1 MHNLTKIKVFRILL
15 YVTYPFSLIFLLPAA
30 AMRKKWNVRHFFFFD
45 RYAIGGAQKVHL
57 DILES
62 ISDLPKIV
70 FFTRLSPNDKMK
82 KSFYSFK
89 NTRCFDIHF
98 WCDNLLFRLFSV
110 HYYAFLVN
118 RYPNAV
124 VLSSNSTFF
133 YDMVPFLNKHVKKI
147 ELLHN
152 FSYGKNG
159 MEFFGLANYRYL
171 DLRLVIDTITFQN
184 ILEQYHTFNVPKIYF
199 DRVQTIEYGVPIPP
213 PTQKPEMPPLNILYA
228 GRGSKQKRIWL
239 LNRIAEYFIQ
249 HGTAVTFT
257 FAGSMGDELSPAV
270 KAHCKVLT
278 EVGEKTVMDDLFSK
292 SHVIILTSS
301 FEGFPVVVK
310 EGMSF
315 GCVPLVTALPGN
327 KTHLVH
333 DFNALLLDDVE
344 NEDSVVNHAINNIE
358 MLLNNLDVLERLSK
372 TCYDYAAQNFSKN
385 NFLKTYRHLLLS

>member
-1 MHNLTKIKVFRILL
+1 
-15 YVTYPFSLIFLLPAA
+15 
-30 AMRKKWNVRHFFFFD
+30 
-45 RYAIGGAQKVHL
+45 
-57 DILES
+57 
-62 ISDLPKIV
+62 
-70 FFTRLSPNDKMK
+70 
-82 KSFYSFK
+82 
-89 NTRCFDIHF
+89 
-98 WCDNLLFRLFSV
+98 
-110 HYYAFLVN
+110 
-118 RYPNAV
+118 
-124 VLSSNSTFF
+124 
-133 YDMVPFLNKHVKKI
+133 
-147 ELLHN
+147 
-152 FSYGKNG
+152 
-159 MEFFGLANYRYL
+159 
-171 DLRLVIDTITFQN
+171 
-184 ILEQYHTFNVPKIYF
+184 
-199 DRVQTIEYGVPIPP
+199 
-213 PTQKPEMPPLNILYA
+213 
-228 GRGSKQKRIWL
+228 
-239 LNRIAEYFIQ
+239 
-249 HGTAVTFT
+249 
-257 FAGSMGDELSPAV
+257 MGDELSPAV